1 MRTLLHF
8 GGLLAAVTVAVSLSA
23 CSMFPVGP
31 DLAKAPSPFG
41 EAATIHVVDDK
52 GDTVAD
58 ITHQPTGDT
67 GVMHFGDFDSKTYK
81 ADLTWHA
88 FDSGMKDKQDYWLAG
103 VNLFQMADR
112 SAYAV
117 LRFPHGADKD
127 LPFKADMM
135 VINCGMRIDPDD
147 MADAIDSDDS
157 SSSSSD
163 DSSSDDSSSSSS
175 PSAEEDQAKAMA
187 DKLTG
192 CDFDTLD
199 QVYAFLPDML
209 AKAKQEVEDNKGKA
223 DDDKSNDYEWEKVT
237 IKIP

>member
-1 MRTLLHF
+1 MRRLSYF
-8 GGLLAAVTVAVSLSA
+8 GGLMAIAALAVSLSA

-41 EAATIHVVDDK
+41 DAATIHVIDDK
-52 GDTVAD
+52 GDTIAD
-58 ITHQPTGDT
+58 ITHQATGDT

-88 FDSGMKDKQDYWLAG
+88 FDPGLKDKQDYWLAG
-103 VNLFQMADR
+103 VNLFQTADR

-117 LRFPHGADKD
+117 LRFPHAADKD

-147 MADAIDSDDS
+147 VADAIDSDDS
-157 SSSSSD
+157 SSSSS
-163 DSSSDDSSSSSS
+163 SDDSSAD
-175 PSAEEDQAKAMA
+175 PTAETAEESQAKAMA
-187 DKLTG
+187 DKMTG
-192 CDFDTLD
+192 CDFDTVD
-199 QVYAFLPDML
+199 EVYKFLPDML
-209 AKAKQEVEDNKGKA
+209 TKAKQEAADNEGKA

>member
-1 MRTLLHF
+1 MRTLSRF
-8 GGLLAAVTVAVSLSA
+8 GGLLAAVAAAVSLSA

-41 EAATIHVVDDK
+41 DAATVQIVDDK
-52 GDTVAD
+52 GDTIAD

-88 FDSGMKDKQDYWLAG
+88 FDSGTKDKQDYWLAG
-103 VNLFQMADR
+103 VNLFQTADR

-117 LRFPHGADKD
+117 LRFPQGADKD

-147 MADAIDSDDS
+147 MADAMTSDDS
-157 SSSSSD
+157 SSSNDSGSSE
-163 DSSSDDSSSSSS
+163 DSSSG
-175 PSAEEDQAKAMA
+175 SAEEDQAKAMA
-187 DKLTG
+187 DQLTS

-199 QVYAFLPDML
+199 QVYTFLPDML
-209 AKAKQEVEDNKGKA
+209 AKARQETEDNKGK
-223 DDDKSNDYEWEKVT
+223 DEDDKTNDYEWEQVT

>member
-1 MRTLLHF
+1 MRVF
-8 GGLLAAVTVAVSLSA
+8 GLLAAAAAAVSLSA

-41 EAATIHVVDDK
+41 DAATVQIVDDK
-52 GDTVAD
+52 GDTIAD
-58 ITHQPTGDT
+58 ITHRPTGDT

-88 FDSGMKDKQDYWLAG
+88 FDPGMKDKQDYWLAG
-103 VNLFQMADR
+103 VNLFQTADR

-117 LRFPHGADKD
+117 LRFPQGADKD

-147 MADAIDSDDS
+147 MADAIESDDS
-157 SSSSSD
+157 RSSSD
-163 DSSSDDSSSSSS
+163 DSSSG
-175 PSAEEDQAKAMA
+175 SAEEDQAKAMA
-187 DKLTG
+187 DQLTS
-192 CDFDTLD
+192 CDFETLD
-199 QVYAFLPDML
+199 EVYAFLPDML
-209 AKAKQEVEDNKGKA
+209 EKAQKEAEDNKSKS
-223 DDDKSNDYEWEKVT
+223 DEDKSNDYEWEKVT